1 MALLN
6 FPPNPTVGQL
16 YSIGTN
22 TWVWTGSAW
31 IKYTSSTQS
40 PITINTSTNSIS
52 TSTGALVV
60 DGGVGVSGGVNAGTT
75 STVDGAEIITTAT
88 LYKFATLQ
96 TITDAGNTTTN
107 SVIITNGTE
116 SSSTITGA
124 LLISG
129 GVGIGGNLHV
139 GGEIVAQ
146 RLTIEYTTVTN
157 VSVETDDV
165 ITSTNSTDSS
175 STTTG
180 ALIVAGGAGIGGNLY
195 VGGEIVA
202 QKLTIE
208 YTTVTTTLVQTD
220 DVIQTL
226 NETDSADTATGA
238 LIVAGGAG
246 IGKTLTLGY
255 GLVLNPNG
263 TITFGDGTVQSSRA
277 FKFFTNADVALGL
290 TTDDMLPGDWY
301 FDDSTESIYVMV
313 NYGAYNQLQDLTVRA
328 SI

>member
-6 FPPNPTVGQL
+6 FPPNPNVGDT
-16 YSIGTN
+16 YTIGSN
-22 TWVWTGSAW
+22 TWEWTGTAW
-31 IKYTSSTQS
+31 IKYTSGTNT
-40 PITINTSTNSIS
+40 PIAVNTSTAS
-52 TSTGALVV
+52 TSTNTGALVV
-60 DGGVGVSGGVNAGTT
+60 NGGVGVGGSINIGTT
-75 STVDGAEIITTAT
+75 STINGAEILTTAT
-88 LYKFATLQ
+88 INLQ
-96 TITDAGNTTTN
+96 IVTDGGNTTTTP
-107 SVIITNGTE
+107 VYITNDTE
-116 SSSTITGA
+116 ATSTITGA
-124 LLISG
+124 LQVIG
-129 GVGIGGNLHV
+129 GAGIGGNLWV

-146 RLTIEYTTVTN
+146 KLTVEYTTVTN

-165 ITSTNSTDSS
+165 ITSTNATEATSTI
-175 STTTG
+175 TG
-180 ALIVAGGAGIGGNLY
+180 ALIIAGGAGIGGNLY

-208 YTTVTTTLVQTD
+208 YTTVTTTLVVTD

-226 NETDSADTATGA
+226 NETDSADTTTGA

-246 IGKTLTLGY
+246 IAKTLTVGY

-301 FDDSTESIYVMV
+301 FDDTTESIYVMV
-313 NYGAYNQLQDLTVRA
+313 NYGEYNQLQDLTVRPT
-328 SI
+328 I

>member
-1 MALLN
+1 MSLLN
-6 FPPNPTVGQL
+6 FPLNPNNGDVYT
-16 YSIGTN
+16 IGSN
-22 TWVWTGSAW
+22 TWVWNGSAW

-40 PITINTSTNSIS
+40 PIAVNTETNSVS

-60 DGGVGVSGGVNAGTT
+60 NGGIGVSGSVNAGTT
-75 STVDGAEIITTAT
+75 STVNGAEILTTAT
-88 LYKFATLQ
+88 ITLQ
-96 TITDAGNTTTN
+96 IVTTGGNTT
-107 SVIITNGTE
+107 VDPVLITNQTAAD
-116 SSSTITGA
+116 STITGA
-124 LLISG
+124 LIVDG
-129 GVGIGGNLHV
+129 GVGIGGNLYV

-146 RLTIEYTTVTN
+146 KLTIEFTTVTN

-165 ITSTNSTDSS
+165 ITSTNTTDAS
-175 STTTG
+175 STITG
-180 ALIVAGGAGIGGNLY
+180 ALIIAGGAGIGGNLY

-226 NETDSADTATGA
+226 NETDSADTTTGA

-246 IGKTLTLGY
+246 IAKTLTLGY
-255 GLVLNPNG
+255 GMVLNPNG

-301 FDDSTESIYVMV
+301 FDDTTESIYVMV
-313 NYGAYNQLQDLTVRA
+313 NYGDYNQLQDLTVRPA
-328 SI
+328 I

>member
-40 PITINTSTNSIS
+40 PITINTSTNSTN

-202 QKLTIE
+202 SKLTIE

-255 GLVLNPNG
+255 GLVLNPDG

-290 TTDDMLPGDWY
+290 TTYDMLPGE
-301 FDDSTESIYVMV
+301 FLNVPS
-313 NYGAYNQLQDLTVRA
+313 NFQLNSLD
-328 SI
+328 IC